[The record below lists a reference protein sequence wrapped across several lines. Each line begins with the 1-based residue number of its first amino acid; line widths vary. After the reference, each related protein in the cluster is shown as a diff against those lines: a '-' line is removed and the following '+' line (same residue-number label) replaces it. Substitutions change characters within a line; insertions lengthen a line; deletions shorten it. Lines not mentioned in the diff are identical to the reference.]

1 MEKIGEF
8 ENRKQ
13 MHEDDWPGLVTA
25 SRPESSITVAVPGP
39 TFATMGGGQA
49 GLEIAARSK

>member
-1 MEKIGEF
+1 MKMTG
-8 ENRKQ
+8 R
-13 MHEDDWPGLVTA
+13 PGLVTS